1 MSELMILPPN
11 GKYRDI
17 SQTSSSFKT
26 RLLKQLLAE
35 NLFTACNFFSH
46 EECESWLNY
55 CNTIGFTEIKAN
67 ATYES
72 AKRYHGRIQIR
83 SEDVAASIFRR
94 LMPFM
99 PNDFDGHAPVGCN
112 SDIRLYRYTS
122 GQSFG
127 KHVDGSIEDNE
138 GRGETKFTVLIYLTG
153 AKESNVSSEDPTA
166 AANAL
171 RGGETIFYSD
181 CTSISKGKSKKTIE
195 KLLVSVRPQAG
206 MLLAHA
212 HGDRCLTHEGAPV
225 TSGIK
230 YVLRTD
236 VVYG

>member
-1 MSELMILPPN
+1 MLESIIHPPN
-11 GKYRDI
+11 GEYRDFGR
-17 SQTSSSFKT
+17 TGSSFKT
-26 RLLKQLLAE
+26 RLLKQPLAE

-46 EECESWLNY
+46 EECESWIYY

-67 ATYES
+67 ATFEC

-83 SEDVAASIFRR
+83 SEDIAASIFRR
-94 LMPFM
+94 LLPLL
-99 PNDFDGHAPVGCN
+99 PNDLDGDAPVGCN

-127 KHVDGSIEDNE
+127 KHVDGSIEDYE
-138 GRGETKFTVLIYLTG
+138 GRGVTKFTVLIYLTG

-166 AANAL
+166 AANTL
-171 RGGETIFYSD
+171 LGGETIFYSD
-181 CTSISKGKSKKTIE
+181 STSISKGKSKKTIE
-195 KLLVSVRPQAG
+195 KLLVRVRPQAG